1 MIGTNL
7 ANSSDTSKFLLDG
20 VDPRPGGYVM
30 RPTNKLFLFALI
42 IFLLFGT
49 APTALAVEPTTEDFD
64 NASFVTCDDPPI
76 SHYGEIKSPAQVPP
90 QVDY

>member
-7 ANSSDTSKFLLDG
+7 ANSSDTSKFLPDG
-20 VDPRPGGYVM
+20 VDPRPGGYAM

-49 APTALAVEPTTEDFD
+49 VPAVYAQTGSYDGD
-64 NASFVTCDDPPI
+64 TCDSAKSVCADPCTELITACEI
-76 SHYGEIKSPAQVPP
+76 S
-90 QVDY
+90 